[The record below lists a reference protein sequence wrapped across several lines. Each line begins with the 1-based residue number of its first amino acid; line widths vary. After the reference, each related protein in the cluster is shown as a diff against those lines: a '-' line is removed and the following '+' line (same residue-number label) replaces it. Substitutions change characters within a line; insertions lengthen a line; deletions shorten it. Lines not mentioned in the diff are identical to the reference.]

1 MNQKTIKKLS
11 IEATNKNKN
20 IITKNTNQLKNYIEN
35 LTEEQEQK
43 FWIKTLLTTHSKIP
57 EIIKAVDKIIELQAT
72 SVSFMSDI
80 YNREKST
87 LNQVEKVIDL
97 SERKNNLLN
106 IYIMSKKLTKNL
118 SFSDADF
125 IEKKFVYNWTSED
138 LAKEFNISVRTVFR
152 KIDKLISEI
161 YETTKRNNWSLRFF
175 KSQVKNERWLHEKFI
190 KQVSEYFK
198 LSNHN
203 KSSSES

>member
-1 MNQKTIKKLS
+1 MNLKSIKKS
-11 IEATNKNKN
+11 SVEITNKVKHINSE
-20 IITKNTNQLKNYIEN
+20 NTNQLTTYIKN

-43 FWIKTLLTTHSKIP
+43 FWIKTLLATHSKIP

-72 SVSFMSDI
+72 SISFMSDI

-118 SFSDADF
+118 SFTDADF

-138 LAKEFNISVRTVFR
+138 LAKEFNVSVRTVFR

-175 KSQVKNERWLHEKFI
+175 KSQVKNERWLQEKFV
-190 KQVSEYFK
+190 KQVSEYYK